1 MIKTII
7 FDLGNVIVSFDHRKT
22 SKRLAGAFNHAD
34 DLVYEKAVASELVR
48 EYNLGKVSTGA
59 FIAAINREFGGQIG
73 YEDFFAAWN
82 CTFLPE
88 PIISEQLIEKLSEKY
103 RLLIL
108 SDTNEMHFDFIRE
121 NYPIMNH
128 FDDFVVSHKVNVAK
142 PSAEIFQKAAE
153 LAGCLPAECLFIDDL
168 AANVEGAR
176 LFGMHAVQFVSPARL
191 EEDLAQILSVK

>member
-22 SKRLAGAFNHAD
+22 SKRLADAFEHAD
-34 DLVYEKAVASELVR
+34 NVVYEKAVASELVR
-48 EYNLGKVSTGA
+48 EYNLGRLSTDE
-59 FIAAINREFGGQIG
+59 FIAAINREFGGEVG

-88 PIISEQLIEKLSEKY
+88 PIVSERLIEKLSEKH

-121 NYPIMNH
+121 NYPIMIH
-128 FDDFVVSHKVNVAK
+128 FDDFVVSHRVNVVK
-142 PSAEIFQKAAE
+142 PSAEIFQKAVE
-153 LAGCLPAECLFIDDL
+153 LADCLSEECLFIDDL
-168 AANVEGAR
+168 ATNVEGAR
-176 LFGMHAVQFVSPARL
+176 SFGMEAIQFVSPEQL
-191 EEDLAQILSVK
+191 EEDLRTRNLL

>member
-1 MIKTII
+1 MIKTLI

-22 SKRLAGAFNHAD
+22 SKRLADAFNHAD
-34 DLVYEKAVASELVR
+34 DVIYEKAVTSELVR
-48 EYNLGKVSTGA
+48 EYNLGRLSTDE
-59 FIAAINREFGGQIG
+59 FIAEVNRELNGQIG

-88 PIISEQLIEKLSEKY
+88 PIISEQFIESLSKKY
-103 RLLIL
+103 KLLIL

-121 NYPIMNH
+121 NYPVMNH
-128 FDDFVVSHKVNVAK
+128 FDDFVVSHRVNVSK

-153 LAGCLPAECLFIDDL
+153 LADCLPEECLFIDDL

-176 LFGMHAVQFVSPARL
+176 KFGMQAIRFVSPEQL
-191 EEDLAQILSVK
+191 VEDLRARNLL